1 MKPENAAAIEVG
13 ENYVVR
19 LRERDGHVEIFVHRV
34 ERKPDGAVE
43 VLPNDYVL
51 GSNHLRWKR

>member
-43 VLPNDYVL
+43 VLPNGYVL
-51 GSNHLRWKR
+51 GSNQLRWKI